1 MNPEVV
7 DVAAGPSG
15 LDGALEA
22 ALSARA
28 GGPVRAT
35 AWEGLSAR
43 ISPVWRVRLE
53 GPAGTPASVVVKHL
67 DPRWY
72 GAPTGADVPREF
84 LEEAAVYEFLEEGCP
99 SFRDRAAR
107 LAWLDGGALVL
118 EDLGVGDR
126 SLPPARAGDLL
137 AATFARLHA
146 ATAGRG
152 DFHRAARRA
161 HGIDVDAPDLRYDGD
176 VAAARRFARGAET
189 LAGWCE
195 ALAVAPAEETAG
207 LLAAVEA
214 TVTRPGPFHALIHD
228 DLASARQCVV
238 RDGRLLLLDWE
249 NAKHAHALRDLAKVL
264 VGKFE
269 RSLETGEMIR
279 VCPEMEPGLAD
290 LYRRELARAGGP
302 DVDDAVWGEALGA
315 ALLYN
320 TVVQVGALVGL
331 YSVTAVTGQVLP
343 NLRGIV
349 LRMDEVL
356 HGHPGWEDPR
366 RILGQL
372 AARIAF
378 GAAAF

>member
-1 MNPEVV
+1 VNPEVV

>member
-1 MNPEVV
+1 MSTAIP
-7 DVAAGPSG
+7 DALARPSG

-28 GGPVRAT
+28 GGAVRAT

-53 GPAGTPASVVVKHL
+53 GPTGTPASVVVKHL
-67 DPRWY
+67 DPQWY

-99 SFRDRAAR
+99 TFRDRAAR

-152 DFHRAARRA
+152 DFHRAARHA

-195 ALAVAPAEETAG
+195 ALAVASAEETAG
-207 LLAAVEA
+207 LLAAVAA

-269 RSLETGEMIR
+269 RSLDTGEMIR
-279 VCPEMEPGLAD
+279 VCPEMEPGLAGV
-290 LYRRELARAGGP
+290 YRRALARAGGL
-302 DVDDAVWGEALGA
+302 DVDDAAWGEALGA

-349 LRMDEVL
+349 LRMGEVL

-372 AARIAF
+372 AARIAC